1 MITPR
6 KTRIPYLDFLKFFAI
21 ASVLL
26 GHSVEQ
32 TTGNDF
38 WDNPI
43 WSFIY
48 TYHMPLFMLL
58 CGYFFGS
65 SLNLSFG
72 ELVKKKVCPT
82 GHPLPFRFR
91 HYVCV
96 CHAHRIQSLSRA
108 DGLQLVRVLQC
119 GMVPEVRL
127 LLLPYRIHR
136 PQSLRSFWAAAWFPL
151 SSSPSCPSAM

>member
-1 MITPR
+1 MYLFPFFRLTFYLSGNFNLINMKTHTP
-6 KTRIPYLDFLKFFAI
+6 KRIPYLDFLKFFAI

-38 WDNPI
+38 WDNPT

-65 SLNLSFG
+65 SLKLSFV
-72 ELVKKKVCPT
+72 ELIKKKCGFNPENDT
-82 GHPLPFRFR
+82 EENFIKNYLLE
-91 HYVCV
+91 
-96 CHAHRIQSLSRA
+96 SELRA
-108 DGLQLVRVLQC
+108 
-119 GMVPEVRL
+119 
-127 LLLPYRIHR
+127 
-136 PQSLRSFWAAAWFPL
+136 
-151 SSSPSCPSAM
+151 

>member
-72 ELVKKKVCPT
+72 ELVKKKFV
-82 GHPLPFRFR
+82 
-91 HYVCV
+91 
-96 CHAHRIQSLSRA
+96 
-108 DGLQLVRVLQC
+108 QLVI
-119 GMVPEVRL
+119 P
-127 LLLPYRIHR
+127 
-136 PQSLRSFWAAAWFPL
+136 SFPL
-151 SSSPSCPSAM
+151 SPLCMRLSCSPDTILVPS

>member
-26 GHSVEQ
+26 WHSVEQ

-65 SLNLSFG
+65 SLNTEAGGNASSTA
-72 ELVKKKVCPT
+72 V
-82 GHPLPFRFR
+82 
-91 HYVCV
+91 
-96 CHAHRIQSLSRA
+96 RA
-108 DGLQLVRVLQC
+108 LIKQLV
-119 GMVPEVRL
+119 
-127 LLLPYRIHR
+127 
-136 PQSLRSFWAAAWFPL
+136 AAEDPKKPL
-151 SSSPSCPSAM
+151 SDSALSSMLEEQGIQVARRTVAKYREALKIAPANLRKAL

>member
-32 TTGNDF
+32 TPGNDF

-72 ELVKKKVCPT
+72 ELVKKKFVQLVIP
-82 GHPLPFRFR
+82 
-91 HYVCV
+91 
-96 CHAHRIQSLSRA
+96 SLSA
-108 DGLQLVRVLQC
+108 FVIMYVFVTLSGYNPCPELMDFSGLASSTRYGSSSASFSATLSAT
-119 GMVPEVRL
+119 
-127 LLLPYRIHR
+127 LPSNPYAAYGR
-136 PQSLRSFWAAAWFPL
+136 QSWFPL
-151 SSSPSCPSAM
+151 SFSPSCPWAM

>member
-72 ELVKKKVCPT
+72 ELVKKKFVQLVIP
-82 GHPLPFRFR
+82 
-91 HYVCV
+91 
-96 CHAHRIQSLSRA
+96 SLSA
-108 DGLQLVRVLQC
+108 FVIMYVFVTLSGYNPC
-119 GMVPEVRL
+119 PELMDFSWLGFFNTV
-127 LLLPYRIHR
+127 
-136 PQSLRSFWAAAWFPL
+136 
-151 SSSPSCPSAM
+151 